1 MQTLINESPCQ
12 ENKWKICF
20 NGVIHG
26 IDAIQFPI
34 SSCSFS
40 SKRNRTVL
48 KQLKEILILKMA
60 IIAIQS
66 DSSTTQSLSTG
77 QN

>member
-34 SSCSFS
+34 SSCFFS

-48 KQLKEILILKMA
+48 KQLKEISILK
-60 IIAIQS
+60 IASNTFQS
-66 DSSTTQSLSTG
+66 DSSTSQSLSTG